1 MGIIMKVK
9 QEYKALKRNSLLI
22 SIFADDKKKAKE
34 MKLTNV
40 AYNGPSWSSTTGAS
54 LVDIL
59 VQSFL
64 PLWLSLQT
72 TQKRWL

>member
-1 MGIIMKVK
+1 MSIVMKVK
-9 QEYKALKRNSLLI
+9 QEKSLKNKLSLNQY
-22 SIFADDKKKAKE
+22 FFPNDKKKAKE

-40 AYNGPSWSSTTGAS
+40 AYNGPSWGSTTGAS